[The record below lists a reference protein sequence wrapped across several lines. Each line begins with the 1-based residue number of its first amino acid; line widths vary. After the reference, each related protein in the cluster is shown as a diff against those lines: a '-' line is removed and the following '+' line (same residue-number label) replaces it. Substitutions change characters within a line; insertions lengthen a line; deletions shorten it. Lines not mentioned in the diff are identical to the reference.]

1 MLPRLLLLAG
11 AVPALAVVPRT
22 TTTATVT
29 CTTPLPTA
37 TTSTDTSQDTSYMRP
52 GWERIVML
60 PPFRWLLPKKIGHA
74 EAARE
79 SLGPEYVAH
88 VCASESAVRASSM
101 LRGEHTAVP
110 AVTKTWPPLRHTEA
124 RNGTADSALM
134 TNTTTIR
141 TLDAAGKLRPNG
153 RREACRTP
161 CFGLGFVPRPR
172 PVPAVAAHIFGAPP
186 GPVGPVLL
194 SDMPPAADRTKTPA
208 SVDGVPTTSAS
219 GFRSLVRELELT
231 VRPSPRE
238 TSTMLY

>member
-11 AVPALAVVPRT
+11 AVSALAVVPRT

-29 CTTPLPTA
+29 CTAPLPTA
-37 TTSTDTSQDTSYMRP
+37 TTSTETSQDMYYSRP

-60 PPFRWLLPKKIGHA
+60 PPLRWLLPKKIGHG

-79 SLGPEYVAH
+79 SLGHEYVAH

-101 LRGEHTAVP
+101 VRGEHTAVP
-110 AVTKTWPPLRHTEA
+110 AVTKTWPPLRPTQA
-124 RNGTADSALM
+124 RSGTAGSVSM
-134 TNTTTIR
+134 TNISTSG

-153 RREACRTP
+153 RCKAWWTLCL
-161 CFGLGFVPRPR
+161 GLGVVPRPR
-172 PVPAVAAHIFGAPP
+172 PVPAVAANIFGAPP

-208 SVDGVPTTSAS
+208 SVDGAPTTSAS
-219 GFRSLVRELELT
+219 GFRTLVRELEIT
-231 VRPSPRE
+231 VRASPRE
-238 TSTMLY
+238 SSTMLY